1 MLSTLSIPDSTLPY
15 PEEDIERA
23 VALGYY
29 WIRVTHLLDRQGRAV
44 SHRTEVRT
52 SSGPLDGARAPERWE
67 DVQTARVNP
76 HMEQAE
82 KYRGRVHVF
91 LRTERLRGLEET
103 IGVCGLLRIRELP
116 EEWSEADYLKYWCGE
131 RDEQGRMLQKPR
143 ISEKEKERYTVLEA
157 RNQLM
162 VQGRGFALSYL
173 GATNGNASAFG
184 KYLAIGTGALQA
196 TSPTDTQLVNEVFR
210 VLQSANTVQGSQVD
224 INFQLTAAN
233 AQVVM
238 TESGLFGGSASS
250 TANSGTLCTHVLFSY
265 TKGAFPI
272 SCDYIINLI

>member
-1 MLSTLSIPDSTLPY
+1 MQKYLFPEHDLPY
-15 PEEDIERA
+15 PEADIERA

-29 WIRVTHLLDRQGRAV
+29 WIRVTHLLDQQGRAI

-52 SSGPLDGARAPERWE
+52 SSGPLEGAPAPERWE
-67 DVQTARVNP
+67 DVQMVRANP
-76 HMEQAE
+76 YAAQTAE
-82 KYRGRVHVF
+82 KYGRVHVF

-116 EEWSEADYLKYWCGE
+116 EDWSEAEYLKYWCGE
-131 RDEQGRMLQKPR
+131 RDAQGRMIAPPR
-143 ISEKEKERYTVLEA
+143 IAEREKARYTVLEA

-162 VQGRGFALSYL
+162 VQGRGFALSYF
-173 GATNGNASAFG
+173 GATNGNAQAFG
-184 KYLAIGTGALQA
+184 KYLAIGTGTLQA

-210 VLQSANTVQGSQVD
+210 VVQSANTVQGSQVD
-224 INFQLTAAN
+224 INFQLTAGN

-238 TESGLFGGSASS
+238 TEAGLFGGSASG
-250 TANSGTLCTHVLFSY
+250 TAGSGTLCTHVLFSY

-272 SCDYIINLI
+272 SCDYLINLI